1 MNIEPQKDYLYKNNK
16 YVKGDV
22 VLSQSFMLQR
32 RIKKILINLIFVL
45 STLITLFIGYKLLN
59 PSVLVDGKS
68 YSLQKDINNLE
79 INDNVIYS
87 KENDLLEQLMVASSF
102 YETNKYS
109 VVTLPSGINPETG
122 KQLPKDKYILKCE
135 SNICAGKLIEVDKTN
150 IIGKLGD

>member
-79 INDNVIYS
+79 INDNVVYS

-122 KQLPKDKYILKCE
+122 KQLPKDKYVLKCE
-135 SNICAGKLIEVDKTN
+135 SSICSGKLIEVDKTN

>member
-87 KENDLLEQLMVASSF
+87 KENDYL
-102 YETNKYS
+102 K
-109 VVTLPSGINPETG
+109 INMF
-122 KQLPKDKYILKCE
+122 
-135 SNICAGKLIEVDKTN
+135 
-150 IIGKLGD
+150 